1 MAAEKTSA
9 RDYILW
15 ILGLLIAAAGIYAF
29 YEFAGQVITPVRALG
44 MLATIVVGALV
55 VSKTVRGR
63 DFFLFLKEA
72 DVERRKVVWPTRN
85 ETLQTTLVVIVITL
99 IVAFLLFLMDAVF
112 GWVVRHLIGS
122 GGG

>member
-1 MAAEKTSA
+1 M
-9 RDYILW
+9 LW
-15 ILGLLIAAAGIYAF
+15 IRGLLIAAAGISAF
-29 YEFAGQVITPVRALG
+29 YEFAVQVIAPVRALG
-44 MLATIVVGALV
+44 MLAAIVVGALV